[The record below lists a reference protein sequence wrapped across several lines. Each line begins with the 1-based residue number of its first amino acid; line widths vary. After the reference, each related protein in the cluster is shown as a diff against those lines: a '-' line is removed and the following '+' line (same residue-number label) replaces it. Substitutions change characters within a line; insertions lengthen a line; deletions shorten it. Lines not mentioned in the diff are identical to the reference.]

1 MKKIIFLDRDGTIIL
16 EPKLDKQ
23 VDSFEKLSFILK
35 DGQSYYHSLPTDK
48 QEAVIDHIKKVHSE
62 DTDA

>member
-1 MKKIIFLDRDGTIIL
+1 MGKKYRCERTIDL
-16 EPKLDKQ
+16 EDLITAKEY
-23 VDSFEKLSFILK
+23 FEKLSFILK
-35 DGQSYYHSLPTDK
+35 DGQSYYHSLPTEK